1 MDRIQILTDF
11 KTNLVNFIDELIEQ
25 FPEEQDLVV
34 IRIFLNDQIP
44 IADVMNTFISKILP
58 LSDMI
63 KKRDENFFINNNVLF
78 EKLDK
83 NKVNHFKKLWRSS
96 KLDAEDRKIIW
107 KWYDLFLSLAEKYQ
121 KIC

>member
-83 NKVNHFKKLWRSS
+83 NKVNNFKKLWRSS